1 MEKKEFLLTEIQS
14 LKIEN
19 LKLKQQILDYKFME
33 LNNLSSSL
41 KDEINKYVLNVIGE
55 IDFSEYKILLEDNK
69 ILLEPII

>member
-19 LKLKQQILDYKFME
+19 LKLKQQILDYKFIE

-55 IDFSEYKILLEDNK
+55 VDFSKYKILLEDNK

>member
-55 IDFSEYKILLEDNK
+55 VDFSKYKILLEDNK